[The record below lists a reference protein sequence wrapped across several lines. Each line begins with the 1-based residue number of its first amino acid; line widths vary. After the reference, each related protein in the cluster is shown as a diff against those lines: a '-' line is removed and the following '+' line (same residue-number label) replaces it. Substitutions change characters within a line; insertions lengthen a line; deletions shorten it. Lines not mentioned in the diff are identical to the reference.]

1 MSPRCGELR
10 HRRGEALNVLRT
22 RPPTRRVQ
30 WWVSFALFTLLV
42 SAWAFSNPLMAGPDE
57 PEHMMRAA
65 SVARGE
71 LIGPTEPGQP
81 DHLRFVKI
89 PTRLA
94 RARFTAACYAFRP
107 RIPAGCEVSLDA
119 GPHGSL
125 RTPISN
131 GRFPPTPYGVLGL
144 PSLVNDSNAGVY
156 LMRLWG
162 AALCGALFAS
172 ALLSLREARV
182 PWLAMTGLAFALT
195 PMVFFVASLV
205 NPSNLEIAGGVA
217 LWASGVVLVAKARDG
232 VVDGRIVARTAIG
245 AGVLVLAR
253 PLGMVWLGVAAVV
266 LLLLCTRA
274 ALLRLLRA
282 RAVQIGAGAVAL
294 CIAFELGWINY
305 YDSLDSKTPP
315 GPSAEGFGALE
326 VFRQTLGTTSPAYR
340 EMVGFFGWVE
350 VPAPALTFVLWS
362 AALGVLVALAIGLAR
377 RGAALMIA
385 ALAGLIVLVPAV
397 LEFIEARRF
406 GFGWQGRYTLPLAVG
421 LPILC
426 GFTLAQEP
434 ARRLPRGRLTIVLGV
449 AFVVAHF
456 LAFWQNLRRY
466 AVGING
472 PLLFWWD
479 ADWSPPMP
487 SLLLLVGYAALL
499 VALAVWLWGGK
510 PDAETADAEITTTA
524 STRQVPGLE

>member
-1 MSPRCGELR
+1 VKL
-10 HRRGEALNVLRT
+10 LNVLRT
-22 RPPTRRVQ
+22 RPPSRRVQ
-30 WWVSFALFTLLV
+30 WWVSFALFTLLI

-81 DHLRFVKI
+81 DHIRFVKI
-89 PTRLA
+89 PIRLS

-107 RIPAGCEVSLDA
+107 RIPAGCEVSLNE

-156 LMRLWG
+156 LMRFWG
-162 AALCGALFAS
+162 AALSGALFAS

-182 PWLAMTGLAFALT
+182 PWLAVTGLAFALT

-232 VVDGRIVARTAIG
+232 VVDGRLVARTAIG

-274 ALLRLLRA
+274 AVVRLLRS
-282 RAVQIGAGAVAL
+282 RAAQIGAAAVAL
-294 CIAFELGWINY
+294 CIAFELGWIRY
-305 YDSLDSKTPP
+305 HDSLGSKTPP
-315 GPSAEGFGALE
+315 GPSAEGLSAFE
-326 VFRQTLGTTSPAYR
+326 VFRQTLGTTGPAYR

-362 AALGVLVALAIGLAR
+362 AALGMLVALAIGFAR
-377 RGAALMIA
+377 RRAALVIA
-385 ALAGLIVLVPAV
+385 LLVGLIVMVPAV

-434 ARRLPRGRLTIVLGV
+434 ARRLPRGRLTIVLAV
-449 AFVVAHF
+449 AFVVAQF

-472 PLLFWWD
+472 SLLFWWD
-479 ADWSPPMP
+479 ADWSPPVP
-487 SLLLLVGYAALL
+487 SLLLLAGYAVVL
-499 VALAVWLWGGK
+499 VALAVWLWRGANDR
-510 PDAETADAEITTTA
+510 PDA
-524 STRQVPGLE
+524 QVPGLEYTRSG